1 MILYHVTPKSNVPS
15 IDHLG
20 LKAQCGADC
29 VGLNKKRTGVYFWR
43 HENQGMSVAAARK
56 GVLVTVEIPG
66 SWVGSLRK
74 DNEYFEDETEAWVF
88 PTDIPRSWITSIQ
101 KAKPAW
107 RKINV
112 WQ

>member
-1 MILYHVTPKSNVPS
+1 MIFYHVTPKSNVPS
-15 IDHLG
+15 IDRDG
-20 LKAQCGADC
+20 LIPQCGDGC
-29 VGLNKKRTGVYFWR
+29 VGLNKDRAGVYFWR
-43 HENQGMSVAAARK
+43 HENQGQSYAATVK
-56 GVLVTVEIPG
+56 GALVTVEIPG
-66 SWVGSLRK
+66 GWVGSLQR

-88 PTDIPRSWITSIQ
+88 PHPVPRSWIISIQ